1 MKKNNSATFFAI
13 LFYGALWGALE
24 ATVGYLLHFVPTF
37 LAGTIMF
44 PIAALILAK
53 AYQTTQSKSSLLFV
67 GAIAAAI
74 KAVNF
79 LFPVLNIWKTINPM
93 IAIVLE
99 TLMVFAVISVIAH
112 KKLPTTAL
120 GLLIASISWR
130 LLYAAYQTVNGLFS
144 GSLAPYLQSV
154 AGMIE
159 FVLLS
164 GLLSAGI
171 AIILSAFA
179 KDIKLE
185 AKSFVYKP
193 LFATALFGLAL
204 ALTILL

>member
-1 MKKNNSATFFAI
+1 MKKINSTHLFAI
-13 LFYGALWGALE
+13 VFYGALWGALE
-24 ATVGYLLHFVPTF
+24 ATIGYLLHFVPTF
-37 LAGTIMF
+37 IAGTIMF

-67 GAIAAAI
+67 GLIAASI

-99 TLMVFAVISVIAH
+99 TLMVFAFISVIAQ

-120 GLLIASISWR
+120 GLVIASVLWR
-130 LLYAAYQTVNGLFS
+130 ILYVAYQTVNGLIS
-144 GSLAPYLQSV
+144 GSFAPYLQSV
-154 AGMIE
+154 AGVAE
-159 FVLLS
+159 FVLFA
-164 GLLSAGI
+164 GLLSAGF
-171 AIILSAFA
+171 AIILLAFA
-179 KDIKLE
+179 RDVKLP
-185 AKSFVYKP
+185 AKSIVYKP

-204 ALTILL
+204 VLTILL